1 MRFINIKFPIKDDV
15 EKNRAFKMNTT
26 TKEALSSNLLLLLL
40 TKKGER
46 YFQPNYGTNL
56 IQYIF
61 EPKDNLTITEIE
73 SELKETV
80 KSFMPEVTITK
91 VAFFTDVDGTTGDQ
105 LKENELRVSIDFTYT
120 EDTFIEKGK
129 LELNF

>member
-1 MRFINIKFPIKDDV
+1 MRLINIKFPLRDDV
-15 EKNRAFKMNTT
+15 EKNKAFKMNTV

-46 YFQPNYGTNL
+46 YYEPNYGTNL

-73 SELKETV
+73 AEIKETV
-80 KSFMPEVTITK
+80 KTFIPEVTIGK
-91 VAFFTDVDGTTGDQ
+91 IEFFEDVDNVGNKLND
-105 LKENELRVSIDFTYT
+105 NELRVVIDFTYT

>member
-1 MRFINIKFPIKDDV
+1 MRFINIKFPLRDDV
-15 EKNRAFKMNTT
+15 EKNKAFKMNTV
-26 TKEALSSNLLLLLL
+26 TKEALTSNLLLLLL

-46 YFQPNYGTNL
+46 YYEPNYGTNL

-73 SELKETV
+73 AEIKETV
-80 KSFMPEVTITK
+80 KSFIPEVSISK
-91 VAFFTDVDGTTGDQ
+91 IEFFEDVDNVGNK
-105 LKENELRVSIDFTYT
+105 LKDNELRVTIDFTYT

>member
-1 MRFINIKFPIKDDV
+1 MNFINIKFPLDDDV
-15 EKNRAFKMNTT
+15 DKNKAFRMNSV

-46 YFQPNYGTNL
+46 YYLPNYGTNL
-56 IQYIF
+56 IQYLF

-73 SELKETV
+73 AELKETV
-80 KSFMPEVTITK
+80 KTFIPEVTITN
-91 VAFFTDVDGTTGDQ
+91 VQIFNEFDDNNVEI
-105 LKENELRVSIDFTYT
+105 KENELRVHIDFTYT
-120 EDTFIEKGK
+120 EDTFIEKGR